1 MFATAR
7 IMGATKGI
15 NDTVFMPAPVVS
27 NKQITTI
34 TQGLVVE
41 LPFKVIQNATFTSQ
55 RQKPSQHIDA
65 KMSPQDR
72 ALRLLRGQTGI
83 SFGAKEQIYQVSAD
97 GLINKAKIIQS
108 EQAFE
113 LNTPQI
119 LTTPPPSTSDN
130 FISDIV
136 QILTD
141 IETEPDPVRQAAFIA
156 QNSSLLGYPTAT
168 ISDPSPDGLYRY
180 LKVDQDQKEH
190 SILNLTRAAMQLVS
204 VLFCS
209 PFREAPKIDQ
219 FRTEFDYQV
228 EKNELEIKARKY
240 TLGKWFEHYLLQ
252 KISGLSESH
261 QVVYNIL
268 LNRYSQASQILQK
281 NGYQKLALIV
291 SSGQKN
297 VQKGFKDLQGK
308 LDVNIILKA
317 LEGNVEDLSRT
328 NLFNNWLELLA
339 VCICQAK
346 TVSEGLERSS
356 KLFKQEPTHFLYM
369 LIKLY
374 GQARKLDIEYVN
386 KISFNCPTMCGFLL
400 CQIFKRFY
408 QQGNAKDKIFFESLQ
423 NRICCQLIHE
433 TQSKYFRQFYSGS
446 TKWFHRVFGAEFED
460 ASGNNKIQEYLGKRQ
475 LQQQDDVE
483 GAFRIDVMEFAE

>member
-1 MFATAR
+1 
-7 IMGATKGI
+7 
-15 NDTVFMPAPVVS
+15 
-27 NKQITTI
+27 
-34 TQGLVVE
+34 
-41 LPFKVIQNATFTSQ
+41 
-55 RQKPSQHIDA
+55 
-65 KMSPQDR
+65 
-72 ALRLLRGQTGI
+72 
-83 SFGAKEQIYQVSAD
+83 
-97 GLINKAKIIQS
+97 
-108 EQAFE
+108 
-113 LNTPQI
+113 
-119 LTTPPPSTSDN
+119 
-130 FISDIV
+130 
-136 QILTD
+136 
-141 IETEPDPVRQAAFIA
+141 
-156 QNSSLLGYPTAT
+156 
-168 ISDPSPDGLYRY
+168 
-180 LKVDQDQKEH
+180 
-190 SILNLTRAAMQLVS
+190 MQLVS

-408 QQGNAKDKIFFESLQ
+408 QQVVVWGVWGGWVVGWFFFVFFFVFCCFVFCVFVFCFGFVVVWFLFCFFVFVCVFVFFVFFFGFGGLFFCFFFLFCCLFVVFFVGFFFWFFWFLFCFCLCCVVLGFCCWLLFVVFWVFCFFFFCFFFFCVFCFCVFFLFWWLFCFVLFLLVLCLFLFFFVLFFWFFLFFCFFVVVVWVGGGWVCTNRVMQRIKYSSNRSRIEYAASQFTKRSRNTSANSTAEAQ
-423 NRICCQLIHE
+423 N
-433 TQSKYFRQFYSGS
+433 GS
-446 TKWFHRVFGAEFED
+446 TEFSERNSKTRAETTKYKNI
-460 ASGNNKIQEYLGKRQ
+460 SVKGSYNNKMMLKALSELMSWNSLSDTTY
-475 LQQQDDVE
+475 
-483 GAFRIDVMEFAE
+483 